1 MRIHNASSLNSYTLP
16 LIIPVSAH
24 IQVPLN
30 FVASMIGICDNGHQH
45 DNVSLRQKKIAMKS
59 VTLIF
64 AHFSYTLGQAI
75 QLKMNILL
83 RKNKSEIR
91 YCSYI

>member
-1 MRIHNASSLNSYTLP
+1 MSSEDANCETYFIGIHKASSLNSNTLP

-45 DNVSLRQKKIAMKS
+45 DNVSLRQKKITMKS

-75 QLKMNILL
+75 Q
-83 RKNKSEIR
+83 
-91 YCSYI
+91 